1 MVASTFEVI
10 IDVLIDSF
18 EKGFVHRSKEADP
31 GGATKYG
38 ITQKTLSAWRN
49 KDVSIDAV
57 KKLTKDEAI
66 AIYKAQYWHSVRGD
80 DLPAG
85 VDFCTFDF
93 AVNSGPGRAAMTLQE
108 VVGVKQDGII
118 GLMTLDAVKR
128 YPEGYS
134 KLIAAVCA
142 ARLKFMK
149 GLSNWPHNKNGWT
162 NRVEHVLI
170 ESQSLV
176 KGRKP
181 DMGSVSPTSQAT
193 ADKIRVSKALISK
206 ESATILTVA
215 IPSISGLLTNFQLIQ
230 YVIAAF
236 IAGFGLLALYW
247 AYQRVKKAAI

>member
-1 MVASTFEVI
+1 MVARTFEII

-18 EKGFVHRSKEADP
+18 EKGFVHRSKAADP

-49 KDVSIDAV
+49 QNVSIEAV

-66 AIYKAQYWHSVRGD
+66 SIYKAQYWHTVRAD
-80 DLPAG
+80 DLPSG

-93 AVNSGPGRAAMTLQE
+93 AVNSGPGRAVMTLQE

-118 GLMTLDAVKR
+118 GLMTLDAIKR

-134 KLIAAVCA
+134 KLIAAICA

-162 NRVEHVLI
+162 NRVEHVLS

-181 DMGSVSPTSQAT
+181 VMEPLLPTSNAV
-193 ADKIRVSKALISK
+193 AENLSVSKALISK

-215 IPSISGLLTNFQLIQ
+215 IPSITGLLTNFQLIQ

-236 IAGFGLLALYW
+236 IGGFGLLALYW

>member
-1 MVASTFEVI
+1 MVASTFEVVI
-10 IDVLIDSF
+10 HVLIDSF
-18 EKGFVHRSKEADP
+18 EKGFVHRSKKADP

-49 KDVSIDAV
+49 QDVSIEAV
-57 KKLTKDEAI
+57 KKLVKDEAI
-66 AIYKAQYWHSVRGD
+66 AIYKAQYWDTVRAD

-85 VDFCTFDF
+85 IDFCTFDF

-162 NRVEHVLI
+162 NRVEHVLN

-176 KGRKP
+176 RGRKP
-181 DMGSVSPTSQAT
+181 DMESVSPTSQAF
-193 ADKIRVSKALISK
+193 AENMSVSKALISK
-206 ESATILTVA
+206 ESAAILTVA
-215 IPSISGLLTNFQLIQ
+215 IPSISGLLTNFQPIQ
-230 YVIAAF
+230 YVIAVF
-236 IAGFGLLALYW
+236 VAGFGLLALFW
-247 AYQRVKKAAI
+247 AYKRVKKAAI